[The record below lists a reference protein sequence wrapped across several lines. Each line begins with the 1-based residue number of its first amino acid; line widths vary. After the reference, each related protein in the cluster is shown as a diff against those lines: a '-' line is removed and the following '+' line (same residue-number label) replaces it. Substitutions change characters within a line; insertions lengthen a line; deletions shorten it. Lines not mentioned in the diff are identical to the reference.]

1 MADYYTL
8 LTNAG
13 IAYETACKAAGVP
26 IKLTQISV
34 GDGGGAVYNPAATA
48 TALKREVWR
57 GPLNALFQD
66 EKNPSWL
73 LAEVTIP
80 PDVGGWYVRE
90 AGLWTDTGILYAI
103 VKYPE
108 SFKPV
113 LATSGSGKEF
123 YIRSIFETSNASLV
137 TLLID
142 DTVVKATRAW
152 VMSYLAEELGKL
164 DGKQSVRVAATA
176 NVVLNGAQQIDGVA
190 VIAGDRVLLPN
201 QTLAKDNGLWIVA
214 NGDWTRAN
222 DANVSAKVTP
232 GLTVMVEE
240 GTLNGDSLWHLTTN
254 APITLGTTALT
265 FKMLAG
271 RTGIAAGTYKSLSVD
286 EYGRATAGSNP
297 DTLAGF
303 GIKDSYTKAE
313 VEALIAKASALPVGS
328 IVAFPVDTPPPG
340 FLELDNSVRSSAT
353 YPDLSAYLGGKFNK
367 GDEGVGNFRLP
378 EARGEFL
385 RGWDHGRGVDAG
397 RASGSFQSD
406 SLKAHYH
413 FLPTGSG
420 GGQVADPNG
429 ETPTVVLKD
438 TAADWVLRTEGDN
451 PDLSIGRVR
460 TYNFGA
466 ATETRPRNIAV
477 MWCIKAWNA
486 PVNQGNIDVAALVK
500 EVSRLGSAVPV
511 GAVMAFPTG
520 IVPPGFLE
528 LDGSVQSTATYPDL
542 ATYLGT
548 TFNKGD
554 EGVGNFRLPE
564 SRGEFLRGWDHGR
577 GVDSGRNFGTYQAD
591 DFKAHNHPPANN
603 RPGFM
608 TNEFPTVQAYHA
620 AASGGPQSYSGEGQQ
635 IATTGNRGG
644 TETRPRNLA
653 VMWCIKAWNAPINQG
668 SIDVAALAKEVS
680 QLKSSVPVGAVL
692 SFPTGIVPAGYLE
705 LDGSVQSI
713 AVYPDLAA
721 YLGTTFNK
729 GDEGAGNFRLPE
741 SRGEFLRGWDHGR
754 GVDAGRT
761 IGSWQKAT
769 LVAHDAVTSTA
780 QAIQAAASS
789 WKLNPDSSGKSHPV
803 LGGDV
808 AFAAD
813 YPAAFLSSGE
823 LTSPVSLNQAAL
835 FTEGH
840 LVGTRPRNLA
850 VMWCIKAWNA
860 PVNQGSIDIA
870 ALAAAVQT
878 TSSNGP
884 IVGSLRGDKMQI
896 TVASSSGAI
905 KVAGVVVG
913 NSNGKTRTLRNF
925 SQLIDLASATK
936 GLGAMD
942 VGSAPVNGYVALYA
956 FYNPDTEAQGVMAWN
971 CTSAVAPVMYG
982 GSAPPAGYTYSAL
995 IGVWPTN
1002 ASGQFPNGYQENRMF
1017 FGNSKEALSTQGGR
1031 SSYTPFSVASAVPM
1045 NAKQCQGFIG
1055 LSNASAGVN
1064 TYAALGGE
1072 NGVGNVQ
1079 FACNPSGAA
1088 NGGPQSPFPLLP
1100 LTSPQTLYHTLS
1112 ASAGIATFSIN
1123 ITAYKF

>member
-13 IAYETACKAAGVP
+13 IAYETACKAAGTP

-113 LATSGSGKEF
+113 LANSGSGKEF

-164 DGKQSVRVAATA
+164 DGKQSVRVAATTS
-176 NVVLNGAQQIDGVA
+176 VVLKGAQQIDGVA

-214 NGDWTRAN
+214 NGDWIRAN

-353 YPDLSAYLGGKFNK
+353 YPDLSTYLGGKFNK

-385 RGWDHGRGVDAG
+385 RGWDHGRGVDGG
-397 RASGSFQSD
+397 RAQGSSQTD

-413 FLPTGSG
+413 LIPTGSG
-420 GGQVADPNG
+420 GGQAVDPNG
-429 ETPTVVLKD
+429 EIPTVVLKD

-451 PDLSIGRVR
+451 AELSIGRVR

-486 PVNQGNIDVAALVK
+486 PVNQGTIDVAALAK
-500 EVSRLGSAVPV
+500 EVERLKSAVPV
-511 GAVMAFPTG
+511 GAVLAFPTG
-520 IVPPGFLE
+520 IVAPGYLE
-528 LDGSVQSTATYPDL
+528 LDGSVQSIATYPDL
-542 ATYLGT
+542 AAYLGT
-548 TFNKGD
+548 KFNKGD

-577 GVDSGRNFGTYQAD
+577 GVDAGRTVGSWQDHQFQSHLHALRHTVTTATGSGSGLAVVISGAGTG
-591 DFKAHNHPPANN
+591 ANSDV
-603 RPGFM
+603 P
-608 TNEFPTVQAYHA
+608 
-620 AASGGPQSYSGEGQQ
+620 
-635 IATTGNRGG
+635 ITGNVG

-668 SIDVAALAKEVS
+668 NVDITALATLAQQASETNQGTAKVATQVQTDTGADDNTIVTPKKLRWGFSISVS
-680 QLKSSVPVGAVL
+680 GDMSGSYVIFPTWLGGLTLQWGMTNAIASGANYLQAFPVAYPMINPSVFITYPNTATDAPVG
-692 SFPTGIVPAGYLE
+692 STYIGQIKGISKANV
-705 LDGSVQSI
+705 
-713 AVYPDLAA
+713 
-721 YLGTTFNK
+721 
-729 GDEGAGNFRLPE
+729 
-741 SRGEFLRGWDHGR
+741 
-754 GVDAGRT
+754 T
-761 IGSWQKAT
+761 I
-769 LVAHDAVTSTA
+769 
-780 QAIQAAASS
+780 
-789 WKLNPDSSGKSHPV
+789 
-803 LGGDV
+803 
-808 AFAAD
+808 
-813 YPAAFLSSGE
+813 
-823 LTSPVSLNQAAL
+823 
-835 FTEGH
+835 
-840 LVGTRPRNLA
+840 RNLG
-850 VMWCIKAWNA
+850 
-860 PVNQGSIDIA
+860 Q
-870 ALAAAVQT
+870 
-878 TSSNGP
+878 
-884 IVGSLRGDKMQI
+884 
-896 TVASSSGAI
+896 
-905 KVAGVVVG
+905 
-913 NSNGKTRTLRNF
+913 
-925 SQLIDLASATK
+925 ASAQFYYF
-936 GLGAMD
+936 A
-942 VGSAPVNGYVALYA
+942 VG
-956 FYNPDTEAQGVMAWN
+956 
-971 CTSAVAPVMYG
+971 
-982 GSAPPAGYTYSAL
+982 
-995 IGVWPTN
+995 
-1002 ASGQFPNGYQENRMF
+1002 R
-1017 FGNSKEALSTQGGR
+1017 
-1031 SSYTPFSVASAVPM
+1031 
-1045 NAKQCQGFIG
+1045 
-1055 LSNASAGVN
+1055 
-1064 TYAALGGE
+1064 
-1072 NGVGNVQ
+1072 
-1079 FACNPSGAA
+1079 
-1088 NGGPQSPFPLLP
+1088 
-1100 LTSPQTLYHTLS
+1100 
-1112 ASAGIATFSIN
+1112 
-1123 ITAYKF
+1123 

>member
-34 GDGGGAVYNPAATA
+34 GDGNGSVYNPAATA

-190 VIAGDRVLLPN
+190 VVAGDRVLLPN

-254 APITLGTTALT
+254 APISLGTTALT

-297 DTLAGF
+297 DTLSGF

-328 IVAFPVDTPPPG
+328 IVAFPVDSPPPG

-385 RGWDHGRGVDAG
+385 RGWDHGRGVDPG
-397 RASGSFQSD
+397 RAIGTLQSD
-406 SLKAHYH
+406 LFGSHSHTHIPDNSKGISNIAVG
-413 FLPTGSG
+413 TVAGSG
-420 GGQVADPNG
+420 QYAVTDGGNVTG
-429 ETPTVVLKD
+429 FV
-438 TAADWVLRTEGDN
+438 GG
-451 PDLSIGRVR
+451 S
-460 TYNFGA
+460 
-466 ATETRPRNIAV
+466 ETRPRNIAV

-486 PVNQGNIDVAALVK
+486 PINQGNIDVAALVK

-528 LDGSVQSTATYPDL
+528 LDGSMQSMSTYPDL
-542 ATYLGT
+542 AAYLGT
-548 TFNKGD
+548 KFNKGD
-554 EGVGNFRLPE
+554 EGTGNFRLPE

-577 GVDSGRNFGTYQAD
+577 GADAGRAIGSYQSDELKSHTHKMTLRDVAQPGAGTTLIYPNASS
-591 DFKAHNHPPANN
+591 
-603 RPGFM
+603 PGYDE
-608 TNEFPTVQAYHA
+608 TRISKE
-620 AASGGPQSYSGEGQQ
+620 GGV
-635 IATTGNRGG
+635 
-644 TETRPRNLA
+644 ETRPRNLA
-653 VMWCIKAWNAPINQG
+653 VMWCIKAWNAPVNQG
-668 SIDVAALAKEVS
+668 SIDVAALANEVA
-680 QLKSSVPVGAVL
+680 QLKSSVPVGAVMA
-692 SFPTGIVPAGYLE
+692 FPTGLVPAGFLE

-713 AVYPDLAA
+713 ATYPDLAA
-721 YLGTTFNK
+721 YLGTKFNK

-754 GVDAGRT
+754 GIDADRVL
-761 IGSWQKAT
+761 GSYQFDALQNIT
-769 LVAHDAVTSTA
+769 GSMTASNGTQLAGGAYGAFNIQSNGAVAMPGGGGTTAPISMVFDASRVARTST
-780 QAIQAAASS
+780 
-789 WKLNPDSSGKSHPV
+789 
-803 LGGDV
+803 
-808 AFAAD
+808 
-813 YPAAFLSSGE
+813 E
-823 LTSPVSLNQAAL
+823 
-835 FTEGH
+835 
-840 LVGTRPRNLA
+840 TRPRNLA

-860 PVNQGSIDIA
+860 PVNQGSIDVA
-870 ALAAAVQT
+870 ALSDLAQQATELNQGTAKVATQAQADAGADDKTFVSPKKMRWGFSISVSGDMSGSYVVFPTWLGGLILQWGMTNAIASGANYLQAFPVAYPLVNPSVFITYPNTAVDA
-878 TSSNGP
+878 P
-884 IVGSLRGDKMQI
+884 VGSTYIGQI
-896 TVASSSGAI
+896 KGISKANVTI
-905 KVAGVVVG
+905 
-913 NSNGKTRTLRNF
+913 RNLG
-925 SQLIDLASATK
+925 QASAQFYYF
-936 GLGAMD
+936 A
-942 VGSAPVNGYVALYA
+942 VG
-956 FYNPDTEAQGVMAWN
+956 
-971 CTSAVAPVMYG
+971 
-982 GSAPPAGYTYSAL
+982 
-995 IGVWPTN
+995 
-1002 ASGQFPNGYQENRMF
+1002 R
-1017 FGNSKEALSTQGGR
+1017 
-1031 SSYTPFSVASAVPM
+1031 
-1045 NAKQCQGFIG
+1045 
-1055 LSNASAGVN
+1055 
-1064 TYAALGGE
+1064 
-1072 NGVGNVQ
+1072 
-1079 FACNPSGAA
+1079 
-1088 NGGPQSPFPLLP
+1088 
-1100 LTSPQTLYHTLS
+1100 
-1112 ASAGIATFSIN
+1112 
-1123 ITAYKF
+1123 